1 MDRERGDFVANQWGR
16 EDHVAL
22 PARHVSPGAHRGE
35 RCGHQTKMK
44 FRKEGKKE
52 RSSRGAGIVLN
63 ERYSKALSGLEND
76 EQRKTEDKQRML
88 GLAPWHL
95 GHYPHLTKVSYQP
108 S

>member
-1 MDRERGDFVANQWGR
+1 MFLCIASSQSAIDRERGDFVANQWGR

-22 PARHVSPGAHRGE
+22 PARHVSPAAHRGE

-63 ERYSKALSGLEND
+63 ERDSKALSGLE
-76 EQRKTEDKQRML
+76 K
-88 GLAPWHL
+88 
-95 GHYPHLTKVSYQP
+95 
-108 S
+108 